1 MIGLF
6 HDTLKN
12 FYSFNFNMMTHFSY
26 TLSDIE
32 NMIPWE
38 RQIYLQ
44 MLVNHVEKQNQ
55 ELKKKKNG

>member
-1 MIGLF
+1 
-6 HDTLKN
+6 
-12 FYSFNFNMMTHFSY
+12 MMTHFSY